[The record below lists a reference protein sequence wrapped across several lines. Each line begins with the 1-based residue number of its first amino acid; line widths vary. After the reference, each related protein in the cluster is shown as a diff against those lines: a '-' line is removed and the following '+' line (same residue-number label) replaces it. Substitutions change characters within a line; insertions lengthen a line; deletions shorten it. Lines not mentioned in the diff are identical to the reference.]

1 MDIQIPIS
9 QKEQK
14 AGITLQEQID
24 IPIQQPEYS
33 YLNQFIDREDTTWQ
47 EIVLAE
53 DGWDY
58 KQEGLT
64 PAGAAIVGSQTVGA
78 MAGAA
83 FSSLTNLASVSLIN
97 NQGDDVEAILKELGP
112 KDNVKQLTLAIT
124 SAGIS
129 HKIDKSL
136 GLKGIDITQTGFD
149 QRLVKVIANSTS
161 TSLLQT
167 AVYGSDFE
175 ENLKKNLRMQFA
187 TVATQDTFLNIV
199 KDLDGDTL
207 SDNIT
212 HKLAAGLTGCLSAKA
227 AGNRCEAGSIGAVV
241 GEMWGDYQVDDPN
254 TLTQAQKNKLINQA
268 KLIAGITA
276 VFAGEDVNVAAGVA
290 AEAVENNTFAEIYP
304 NEWDEI
310 VNNTDGSYGLELHEA
325 ISRNKQYILIGTSFI
340 PVVGDIQGFVEA
352 KTAGDYVFATIGLIP
367 GLGDVAQKAHKAKK
381 AYDTA
386 KSANDVKGIK
396 SAIQEGVDV
405 LKAEGRATKIN
416 GAQVIKKVERGEIT
430 PAGTLP
436 SPKKASERRSSPGKA
451 FSSTSLQEL
460 KIGESLFKGG
470 NSAPVPKQVADKLSG
485 GSFSNFDEFRS
496 AFWKEMANDPAVAQN
511 FNPQNLALMRQ
522 GNAPY
527 AIPTQQVGERKVY
540 ELDHNIEI
548 QHGGTIYNL
557 DNIIIR
563 TPKDHIN
570 KGAGR
575 K

>member
-97 NQGDDVEAILKELGP
+97 NQGDVEAILKELGP

-187 TVATQDTFLNIV
+187 TVATQDTFSNIV

-227 AGNRCEAGSIGAVV
+227 AGNR
-241 GEMWGDYQVDDPN
+241 
-254 TLTQAQKNKLINQA
+254 
-268 KLIAGITA
+268 
-276 VFAGEDVNVAAGVA
+276 EDVNVAAGVA
-290 AEAVENNTFAEIYP
+290 AEAVRWNAININKVKANAPKANQEEADKIAVLFNTGNLEVNKENLDYLYQINTNKDLTILVEADYVGKVLMTGFRESI
-304 NEWDEI
+304 E
-310 VNNTDGSYGLELHEA
+310 DGSGNLKVTVRPINLLKWAVFGTLTLVKRTNGTYGFYDDTYNFEIHNSLRPDELL
-325 ISRNKQYILIGTSFI
+325 RN
-340 PVVGDIQGFVEA
+340 
-352 KTAGDYVFATIGLIP
+352 
-367 GLGDVAQKAHKAKK
+367 
-381 AYDTA
+381 
-386 KSANDVKGIK
+386 AN
-396 SAIQEGVDV
+396 
-405 LKAEGRATKIN
+405 TKI
-416 GAQVIKKVERGEIT
+416 G
-430 PAGTLP
+430 
-436 SPKKASERRSSPGKA
+436 SPTCGS
-451 FSSTSLQEL
+451 
-460 KIGESLFKGG
+460 
-470 NSAPVPKQVADKLSG
+470 LSG
-485 GSFSNFDEFRS
+485 CIGFNISFN
-496 AFWKEMANDPAVAQN
+496 KTNY
-511 FNPQNLALMRQ
+511 NP
-522 GNAPY
+522 
-527 AIPTQQVGERKVY
+527 K
-540 ELDHNIEI
+540 
-548 QHGGTIYNL
+548 
-557 DNIIIR
+557 NIINLS
-563 TPKDHIN
+563 D
-570 KGAGR
+570 
-575 K
+575 

>member
-1 MDIQIPIS
+1 MS
-9 QKEQK
+9 
-14 AGITLQEQID
+14 
-24 IPIQQPEYS
+24 
-33 YLNQFIDREDTTWQ
+33 
-47 EIVLAE
+47 
-53 DGWDY
+53 
-58 KQEGLT
+58 
-64 PAGAAIVGSQTVGA
+64 
-78 MAGAA
+78 
-83 FSSLTNLASVSLIN
+83 
-97 NQGDDVEAILKELGP
+97 
-112 KDNVKQLTLAIT
+112 
-124 SAGIS
+124 
-129 HKIDKSL
+129 
-136 GLKGIDITQTGFD
+136 
-149 QRLVKVIANSTS
+149 
-161 TSLLQT
+161 
-167 AVYGSDFE
+167 
-175 ENLKKNLRMQFA
+175 
-187 TVATQDTFLNIV
+187 
-199 KDLDGDTL
+199 
-207 SDNIT
+207 
-212 HKLAAGLTGCLSAKA
+212 
-227 AGNRCEAGSIGAVV
+227 
-241 GEMWGDYQVDDPN
+241 
-254 TLTQAQKNKLINQA
+254 QA

-276 VFAGEDVNVAAGVA
+276 VITDKDANVASEMA
-290 AEAVENNTFAEIYP
+290 AEAVRWNGTGKHPQQHRKPDTVTVGDI
-304 NEWDEI
+304 
-310 VNNTDGSYGLELHEA
+310 
-325 ISRNKQYILIGTSFI
+325 ISANKQYILIGTTFI

-386 KSANDVKGIK
+386 KSANDVKGMK

>member
-97 NQGDDVEAILKELGP
+97 NQGDVEAILKELGP

-187 TVATQDTFLNIV
+187 TVATQDTFSNIV

-241 GEMWGDYQVDDPN
+241 GEMWGDHQVDDPN
-254 TLTQAQKNKLINQA
+254 TLTQAQKDKLINQA

-276 VFAGEDVNVAAGVA
+276 AFAGEDVNVAAGVA
-290 AEAVENNTFAEIYP
+290 AEAVRWNHLSRGILGLGSDEDKEFVEEYIKYCGSGPATSCSTIMQKWKQVSYKKNAGLNDVQIQDWESSVNQIYKHY
-304 NEWDEI
+304 I
-310 VNNTDGSYGLELHEA
+310 GYCKNTDASCNAILRMAKDYYMVSYGGMKEMLIQMELSMYTYLNGGVAA
-325 ISRNKQYILIGTSFI
+325 IKNQTIPYI
-340 PVVGDIQGFVEA
+340 A
-352 KTAGDYVFATIGLIP
+352 
-367 GLGDVAQKAHKAKK
+367 
-381 AYDTA
+381 
-386 KSANDVKGIK
+386 
-396 SAIQEGVDV
+396 EGVNGV
-405 LKAEGRATKIN
+405 VNLGKPRTNG
-416 GAQVIKKVERGEIT
+416 GAQVQRATNDAVRKRRESYIRY
-430 PAGTLP
+430 
-436 SPKKASERRSSPGKA
+436 SPNWSSGSFKASYRKLTPNAKGKVSDDRVKTRYISSDGRYTIIKDNENNYYRIYDNSRGQYLDSNGNIVSTGHLQGKDA
-451 FSSTSLQEL
+451 
-460 KIGESLFKGG
+460 KDY
-470 NSAPVPKQVADKLSG
+470 V
-485 GSFSNFDEFRS
+485 
-496 AFWKEMANDPAVAQN
+496 
-511 FNPQNLALMRQ
+511 
-522 GNAPY
+522 
-527 AIPTQQVGERKVY
+527 QQKTHIR
-540 ELDHNIEI
+540 
-548 QHGGTIYNL
+548 NL
-557 DNIIIR
+557 DNE
-563 TPKDHIN
+563 
-570 KGAGR
+570 
-575 K
+575 